1 MPIVTITISI
11 DAKETPAQRRV
22 RISETQNGRKTR
34 TRAIPDKRRKAP
46 KHKKPL
52 TVAAFAAKS
61 QGMGQV
67 QPIVVHRN
75 GNTDLFGRFGR
86 RR

>member
-1 MPIVTITISI
+1 MLNIFKS
-11 DAKETPAQRRV
+11 KFF
-22 RISETQNGRKTR
+22 KF
-34 TRAIPDKRRKAP
+34 
-46 KHKKPL
+46 
-52 TVAAFAAKS
+52 AAFAAKS

-86 RR
+86 HR